1 MPTLTERLYSA
12 TAQIEADIGSFR
24 SGIST
29 ASGVSGFL
37 SAALTQSG
45 ISLMARDTGISGALT
60 TRVADTGSA
69 AVAYAASLFS
79 TASTN
84 LTNSGVTLFSRDSA
98 ISGAIDTRLT
108 QSGISLIARDTGIS
122 GALSSQIATTGQA
135 AVAYASGISGA
146 LQTTLDLK
154 APLTSPAL
162 TGTPT
167 APTATIGTNTTQL
180 ATTEFVQGVVNLVK
194 PGAETRGGIVSAGT
208 SAVGSCGVLNLG
220 TGDGTLG
227 MWVKPP
233 KGVPL
238 SDYYF
243 GGNYSSG
250 FGVAFRLRA
259 STGKL
264 GMSIGDNVSSFITF
278 ESTVSAN
285 LQDEVW
291 AFVQFKW
298 DRDGNLVFKVNGEQ
312 VGNPVPISAHAAKSL
327 SSQVQFTWMALG
339 TSYSA
344 GTLGEC
350 WIVAGLTSDARDTAI
365 YRAGSI
371 APFCVMTPNTTTG
384 QNTATIDGLSFFQ
397 WLEMERADPTNNP
410 IIPDRSGNG
419 QVAALGAS
427 GLFPAVRRNWAN
439 RALGAS
445 LVCDGSAN
453 SRIISTLNS
462 QAPTTGE
469 LVLSWSGLW
478 SRSEPDVN
486 TRVVAA
492 LSGNSTAALAT
503 YSLALRYT
511 PPASFIDLIF
521 YGATTSDYRVLTST
535 TLAAHLVNLSANGI
549 QCRFD
554 VVRTAAG
561 AIRIMLGIGGDAS
574 RYYDVTKLF
583 VETTAGTP
591 PAWSDAISSTYLIG
605 AFRNTTYSA
614 TIQTASLAVANVA
627 MTEAQL
633 RAEYERGE
641 PGPEWNRASNT
652 PVYTSNFSAGTD
664 GWTGYTGNTV
674 AGNVD
679 GVNGQ
684 DDWFSIQRTVGQGT
698 GRIHMTKNLISVLGT
713 QVNAGEVYV
722 YTARIFNGSATPRYF
737 NAGIAGAANGAD
749 KVLVA
754 AGAQVDATFRYTV
767 TSGIVGAYQQDHRIF
782 VCEAN
787 GIIPDSTIPEGDVF
801 YVKNI
806 TVKKCGWTTRL
817 RTDMAAGGTAIN
829 DAKSATNDASDFLYT
844 PTSVKAQPQNFR
856 QRIRASTST
865 NGNQQLFGAACIDT
879 TKKWRIRSWTIY
891 CASGTPT
898 TSLGDVSGGAQ
909 YVSSY
914 VLAAGLNDVT
924 PIITRLPATANL
936 WCASDSTAQLDHVV
950 ILDLVE

>member
-208 SAVGSCGVLNLG
+208 SAVGTTQDNPGLAFGTSDLTIGAWVRWPDFTPSSAKYIIRKSVIGGSLGLAFGVN
-220 TGDGTLG
+220 TDGTLR
-227 MWVKPP
+227 
-233 KGVPL
+233 L
-238 SDYYF
+238 EI
-243 GGNYSSG
+243 GNGTNATSY
-250 FGVAFRLRA
+250 A
-259 STGKL
+259 STVATGLTDGAWALIAAVLDRDSSVTFSVNAVQL
-264 GMSIGDNVSSFITF
+264 GN
-278 ESTVSAN
+278 TVS
-285 LQDEVW
+285 
-291 AFVQFKW
+291 
-298 DRDGNLVFKVNGEQ
+298 
-312 VGNPVPISAHAAKSL
+312 IAAQAAQTLTSTAEM
-327 SSQVQFTWMALG
+327 TWGASG
-339 TSYSA
+339 TNYTA
-344 GTLGEC
+344 GTLGES
-350 WIVAGLTSDARDTAI
+350 WIINGLLSASRIADI

-397 WLEMERADPTNNP
+397 WLECDQGYGP
-410 IIPDRSGNG
+410 IIRDRSGNN
-419 QVAALGAS
+419 QHALMGTS
-427 GLFPAVRRNWAN
+427 GLFHAVRKNPPGLPQ
-439 RALGAS
+439 RAPRTA
-445 LVCDGSAN
+445 LVGDGSNGSFVRATLATQSPLTGDFSLLWDGIVPN
-453 SRIISTLNS
+453 DTTATTRPFAGLTSNTTEIAQGSTFH
-462 QAPTTGE
+462 TGFI
-469 LVLSWSGLW
+469 
-478 SRSEPDVN
+478 
-486 TRVVAA
+486 
-492 LSGNSTAALAT
+492 SGNFVARL
-503 YSLALRYT
+503 
-511 PPASFIDLIF
+511 
-521 YGATTSDYRVLTST
+521 YGATSNDFRVLTGTGMVAMFAGKRAQVIATRSGIVLKVFIAVDGDLFDAT
-535 TLAAHLVNLSANGI
+535 NL
-549 QCRFD
+549 F
-554 VVRTAAG
+554 T
-561 AIRIMLGIGGDAS
+561 
-574 RYYDVTKLF
+574 
-583 VETTAGTP
+583 ETTSGTP
-591 PAWSDAISSTYLIG
+591 PAWSGSVSGDYLVGIYLNATNSS
-605 AFRNTTYSA
+605 AH
-614 TIQTASLAVANVA
+614 SLYDLRLANVA

-633 RAEYERGE
+633 RTEYERGE
-641 PGPEWNRASNT
+641 PGPEWSGASNT
-652 PVYTSNFSAGTD
+652 PLYASDFSAGANSWASSAGTPTVD
-664 GWTGYTGNTV
+664 GNIDGIAGEDNTLRITVSSTGTTQITRDMTGIVKRKAYRARWRQYHTGNTTAAALRLGGINASTLSAPGGTAV
-674 AGNVD
+674 ARQTSAAGTWETKTVD
-679 GVNGQ
+679 FISQ
-684 DDWFSIQRTVGQGT
+684 TGT
-698 GRIHMTKNLISVLGT
+698 AADLQYRLAI
-713 QVNAGEVYV
+713 E
-722 YTARIFNGSATPRYF
+722 
-737 NAGIAGAANGAD
+737 AANGGNPTA
-749 KVLVA
+749 
-754 AGAQVDATFRYTV
+754 
-767 TSGIVGAYQQDHRIF
+767 
-782 VCEAN
+782 
-787 GIIPDSTIPEGDVF
+787 GDVI
-801 YVKNI
+801 YVKDF
-806 TVKKCGWTTRL
+806 TLTPVGWTTRL
-817 RTDMAAGGTAIN
+817 RTDTAAGGTAIN
-829 DAKSATNDASDFLYT
+829 EAKSATNDASDFLYT